1 MTYLNLIFQK
11 KKKGKGT
18 VDVDE
23 KTVLI
28 IGTALMPSQKS
39 TFGDS
44 LS

>member
-11 KKKGKGT
+11 KKKGKCT

-28 IGTALMPSQKS
+28 IGTALMPCQKS
-39 TFGDS
+39 TFGGS